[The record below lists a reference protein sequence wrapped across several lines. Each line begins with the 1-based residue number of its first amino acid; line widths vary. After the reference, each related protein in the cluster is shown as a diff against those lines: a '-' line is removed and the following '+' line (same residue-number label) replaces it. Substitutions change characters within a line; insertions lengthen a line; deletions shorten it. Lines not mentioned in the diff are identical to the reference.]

1 MSVERGESEVGS
13 KGRAVH
19 RKDSSATGAS
29 SVHSGSAASVP
40 LVEPLAHMV
49 RTAIVGGL
57 CIAGQDFTVMY
68 FEIIYSFPCICRC
81 KTSDFMVM
89 AAAVAQV
96 EKRGMGTGMAGQVL
110 GEAAPGGGGTELR
123 SGLGGQGLTR

>member
-49 RTAIVGGL
+49 RTVIVGSL
-57 CIAGQDFTVMY
+57 CITGQDFAVMH
-68 FEIIYSFPCICRC
+68 FEIIYSFPCFCRC
-81 KTSDFMVM
+81 KISDFTAK
-89 AAAVAQV
+89 AAAVARA
-96 EKRGMGTGMAGQVL
+96 EKQGMGTGMAGQVL
-110 GEAAPGGGGTELR
+110 GEAAPGGGGIGLM
-123 SGLGGQGLTR
+123 SGLGGQGLMR